1 MEQQLQKKEQFINE
15 LKQALEIDCQKEEAR
30 IIEFIQKTIKE
41 LHKDGA
47 VIGLSGGLDSSMCAY
62 LLTKAIGKDKV
73 LAVLLPERDSSAV
86 NHEHAHLVAETLG
99 LKTIDHDMTKT
110 LQEMGV
116 YDIGIKMLESEE
128 EVARYTEKDKAKA
141 KLFLGGYAYPDM
153 ISALYGGETSTK
165 WKLVEKLA
173 KKTIYDHFAFQD
185 TKVKLRMVYL
195 YFYAKQHNYAVIGT
209 SDKSEY
215 SIGLYVKY
223 GDGANDIQIL
233 RHLYKTQL
241 KQLARYMGLPPE
253 IINKPHSGDLYAN
266 APHTD
271 KLGMSYEELDML
283 FLAMDKGYSDEKLVE
298 IVPKKGVDGI
308 KQLKKVAALIKSL
321 PLSVDSL

>member
-1 MEQQLQKKEQFINE
+1 M
-15 LKQALEIDCQKEEAR
+15 
-30 IIEFIQKTIKE
+30 
-41 LHKDGA
+41 
-47 VIGLSGGLDSSMCAY
+47 
-62 LLTKAIGKDKV
+62 
-73 LAVLLPERDSSAV
+73 
-86 NHEHAHLVAETLG
+86 
-99 LKTIDHDMTKT
+99 
-110 LQEMGV
+110 
-116 YDIGIKMLESEE
+116 
-128 EVARYTEKDKAKA
+128 
-141 KLFLGGYAYPDM
+141 
-153 ISALYGGETSTK
+153 YGGETSME

-173 KKTIYDHFAFQD
+173 KKYICNHFAFQD

-195 YFYAKQHNYAVIGT
+195 FFYAKQHNYAVIGT

-266 APHTD
+266 IPHTD

-283 FLAMDKGYSDEKLVE
+283 LHAMDKGYSDEKLTE
-298 IVPKKGVDGI
+298 IVRKKGVDSV
-308 KQLKKVAALIKSL
+308 KQLKKVAALIKKL

>member
-1 MEQQLQKKEQFINE
+1 MEQQLQKKEQLINE

-30 IIEFIQKTIKE
+30 IIKFIQKTIKE

-62 LLTKAIGKDKV
+62 FLTKAIGKDKV
-73 LAVLLPERDSSAV
+73 LAVLLPERDSSIV

-110 LQEMGV
+110 LQDMGV

-173 KKTIYDHFAFQD
+173 KKQFMIILHFKIPRLNCAWSISIFMRNNIIMQLL
-185 TKVKLRMVYL
+185 VLP
-195 YFYAKQHNYAVIGT
+195 T
-209 SDKSEY
+209 S
-215 SIGLYVKY
+215 L
-223 GDGANDIQIL
+223 N
-233 RHLYKTQL
+233 TQL
-241 KQLARYMGLPPE
+241 VY
-253 IINKPHSGDLYAN
+253 
-266 APHTD
+266 T
-271 KLGMSYEELDML
+271 
-283 FLAMDKGYSDEKLVE
+283 
-298 IVPKKGVDGI
+298 
-308 KQLKKVAALIKSL
+308 
-321 PLSVDSL
+321 